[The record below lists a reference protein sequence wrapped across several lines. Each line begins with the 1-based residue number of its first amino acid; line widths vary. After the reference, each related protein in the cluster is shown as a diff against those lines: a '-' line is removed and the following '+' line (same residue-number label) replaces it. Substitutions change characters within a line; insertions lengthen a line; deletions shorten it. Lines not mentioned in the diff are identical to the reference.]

1 MIDYEDRLVVAWEV
15 DDGVSEKDMAQ
26 LEASNLAVLQGV
38 AAIEEGGSHR
48 LREEQPELYQ
58 EIERLNARL
67 DLLIDMVGRLNAEQR
82 EDGATRRVRLAVD
95 HVEFVAS
102 SEDASPGQ
110 SGCLTLQLHMSVPEP
125 LRLAGR
131 VVSERSDQSGR
142 RWVRFEPFAMSTR
155 LHDALDQLVFRHHR
169 RTIAEQRSRL
179 KTG

>member
-1 MIDYEDRLVVAWEV
+1 
-15 DDGVSEKDMAQ
+15 
-26 LEASNLAVLQGV
+26 
-38 AAIEEGGSHR
+38 
-48 LREEQPELYQ
+48 
-58 EIERLNARL
+58 
-67 DLLIDMVGRLNAEQR
+67 
-82 EDGATRRVRLAVD
+82 
-95 HVEFVAS
+95 
-102 SEDASPGQ
+102 
-110 SGCLTLQLHMSVPEP
+110 MSVPEP

>member
-15 DDGVSEKDMAQ
+15 DETLGEQDMAQ
-26 LEASNLAVLQGV
+26 LEGSNLAVLQGV
-38 AAIEEGGSHR
+38 AAVEEGGSHR

-82 EDGATRRVRLAVD
+82 EEGATRRVRLAVD
-95 HVEFVAS
+95 HVEFVATPQ
-102 SEDASPGQ
+102 DAEPGQ
-110 SGCLTLQLHMSVPEP
+110 NGCLNLQLHMSVPEP
-125 LRLAGR
+125 LRLPGQ
-131 VVSERSDQSGR
+131 VVSERTDQANR

-155 LHDALDQLVFRHHR
+155 LHDALDQLIFRHHR

>member
-1 MIDYEDRLVVAWEV
+1 MIDYEDRLVVVWEANE
-15 DDGVSEKDMAQ
+15 GASEQDMAQ

-38 AAIEEGGSHR
+38 SAIEEGGSYR

-102 SEDASPGQ
+102 RQDAEPGQ
-110 SGCLTLQLHMSVPEP
+110 GGCLTLQLHMSVPEP
-125 LRLAGR
+125 LRLSGK
-131 VVSERSDQSGR
+131 VVSERTDQAGR
-142 RWVRFEPFAMSTR
+142 RWVRFEPFTMSNR
-155 LHDALDQLVFRHHR
+155 LHDALNQLIFRHHR